1 MTISDRIFQIMDEK
15 KITQKSFSE
24 STGIPQSTI
33 SDWKKK
39 QTNPSAE
46 KIMIICKVLDVTPE
60 WLLSGIKA
68 DGKRG
73 NPIEWYAIDRNSE
86 IGELI
91 DIYNELS
98 NNNRMRLMAYLEALK
113 EK

>member
-1 MTISDRIFQIMDEK
+1 MKRKLHRKVFPKAREYRRAQLAI
-15 KITQKSFSE
+15 
-24 STGIPQSTI
+24 G
-33 SDWKKK
+33 KKK